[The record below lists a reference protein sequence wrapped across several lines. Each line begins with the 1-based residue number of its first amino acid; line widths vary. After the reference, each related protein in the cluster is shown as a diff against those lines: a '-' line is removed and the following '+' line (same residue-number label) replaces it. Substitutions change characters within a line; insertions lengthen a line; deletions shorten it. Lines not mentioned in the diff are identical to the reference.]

1 MEGKTLKFINGSTEN
16 LFKGANFILDTQ
28 VQSSRWQIWK
38 FRGHVCFGRC
48 HRPSRSV
55 IRPTGV
61 SLSNLEFKPMSESVW
76 LLAAGM
82 PDLSVLQYTIVD
94 NIFSMTVA
102 TMGAAAIFFYL
113 SRSSVDEAYRP
124 ALLVSGLVVT
134 IAAYHY
140 FMIRASWSNAYT
152 LGEGGYT
159 GTGKPFNDFYRYADW
174 ILTVPLLM
182 VELVAVLR
190 LEAGKARS
198 LLTRLV
204 IAAAL
209 MIALGYPGEVIST
222 PEGWSARVAW
232 GAASSVPF
240 FYILF
245 VLWTELT
252 RSLETQPVA
261 ARKLIEIARLVL
273 LITWAVYPI
282 AYAFGGTVS
291 ALEAKAGG
299 AVDASGIVWLQV
311 GYAIADMTAK
321 AGFGLLIYS
330 IARAKSSGVQNSV
343 VGQST
348 SSPAIA

>member
-1 MEGKTLKFINGSTEN
+1 MFES
-16 LFKGANFILDTQ
+16 
-28 VQSSRWQIWK
+28 
-38 FRGHVCFGRC
+38 
-48 HRPSRSV
+48 
-55 IRPTGV
+55 
-61 SLSNLEFKPMSESVW
+61 MS

-82 PDLSVLQYTIVD
+82 PDLSVFQYSAVD

-102 TMGAAAIFFYL
+102 TMGAAAIFLFL

-124 ALLVSGLVVT
+124 ALMVSGLVVT
-134 IAAYHY
+134 IACYHY
-140 FMIRASWSNAYT
+140 FMIRHSWQDAFVLSEGAYK
-152 LGEGGYT
+152 GSGAA
-159 GTGKPFNDFYRYADW
+159 FNDFYRYADW

-190 LEAGKARS
+190 LQASKARS

-209 MIALGYPGEVIST
+209 MIALGYPGEVISS
-222 PEGWSARVAW
+222 PEGWTARVIW
-232 GAASSVPF
+232 GALSSIPF

-252 RSLETQPVA
+252 NSLETQPAA

-282 AYAFGGTVS
+282 AYAMGGTMT

-299 AVDASGIVWLQV
+299 SVDASGVVGLQI

-321 AGFGLLIYS
+321 AGFGLLIYF
-330 IARAKSSGVQNSV
+330 IARAKSKGVENSV

-348 SSPAIA
+348 TSPAVA

>member
-1 MEGKTLKFINGSTEN
+1 M
-16 LFKGANFILDTQ
+16 
-28 VQSSRWQIWK
+28 
-38 FRGHVCFGRC
+38 
-48 HRPSRSV
+48 
-55 IRPTGV
+55 
-61 SLSNLEFKPMSESVW
+61 LESMS

-82 PDLSVLQYTIVD
+82 PDLSVFQYSIVD

-102 TMGAAAIFFYL
+102 TMGAAAIFLFL
-113 SRSSVDEAYRP
+113 SRSSVDAAYRP
-124 ALLVSGLVVT
+124 ALMVSGLVVT
-134 IAAYHY
+134 IACYHY
-140 FMIRASWSNAYT
+140 FMIRHSWQDAYV
-152 LGEGGYT
+152 LADGAYKGSGAA
-159 GTGKPFNDFYRYADW
+159 FNDFYRYADW

-190 LEAGKARS
+190 LQATKARS

-209 MIALGYPGEVIST
+209 MIALGYPGEVISS
-222 PEGWSARVAW
+222 PAGWTARVVW
-232 GAASSVPF
+232 GALSSIPF

-245 VLWTELT
+245 VLWSELT
-252 RSLETQPVA
+252 KSLETQPAA

-282 AYAFGGTVS
+282 AYALGGTVT

-299 AVDASGIVWLQV
+299 NVDPTGVVALQV

-321 AGFGLLIYS
+321 AGFGMLIYF
-330 IARAKSSGVQNSV
+330 IARAKSKSHEAVTDARSA
-343 VGQST
+343 